1 MITLALDTATPR
13 GAVALLRGD
22 TPLGERHFDRATPPA
37 NLFDAIVEL
46 LAAHRLAIG
55 EVTLIAVGVGPGSF
69 TGIRAGI
76 AAAKGLA
83 LPGNVPLQAV
93 STFDALALTA
103 LPALPR
109 ECEHLCVECDARR
122 GEVYRATYDRTGAR
136 LGEIAIVS
144 PAPLPATVWRV
155 NWEDGVY
162 FPSAVEVG
170 RLALRR
176 EALALEPLYLRQL
189 QYKTVA

>member
-13 GAVALLRGD
+13 GAVALLRDD
-22 TPLGERHFDRATPPA
+22 TPLGERHFERAAPPA

-55 EVTLIAVGVGPGSF
+55 DVTLIAVGVGPGSF

-83 LPGNVPLQAV
+83 LPANVPIQAV
-93 STFDALALTA
+93 STFDALARTA
-103 LPALPR
+103 LPAIPR
-109 ECEHLCVECDARR
+109 ECDQLCVECDARR
-122 GEVYRATYDRTGAR
+122 GEVYRAHYDRTGTR
-136 LGEIAIVS
+136 IGEIQIVA

-155 NWEDGVY
+155 SWEDGVY
-162 FPSAVEVG
+162 FPSAVELG

-176 EALALEPLYLRQL
+176 EALALEPLYLRQV
-189 QYKTVA
+189 QYKTVV